1 MKLKLDPEV
10 AEVWP
15 CYRLVLERYVT
26 WSDLELMSI
35 DDVDDLIVAVDD
47 WTAAEHA
54 ARKR

>member
-1 MKLKLDPEV
+1 M
-10 AEVWP
+10 WP

-47 WTAAEHA
+47 WNAAEA
-54 ARKR
+54 SATRAR